1 MAEVTFADRLRQ
13 ENDDI
18 WQAIRNHPFIQD
30 TENNVITDE
39 RLRYYFEQNIQYID
53 LAYAIHA
60 IAAAKCRDELAL
72 ESLKTTLRRG
82 TPGSPD
88 KGEHQREIFRQL
100 GGDPNKLVEMAPSG
114 KAYTDHLFRVAYE
127 RDTVDVIAA
136 FTPCPWTYDVIARE
150 IVPKISHPVAYEW
163 LEWWA
168 SQEHLDLVN
177 SRLEVINRLAP
188 TLPPER
194 QQELRDAFRTS
205 MRYEWLFWDDAYNL
219 RAWPV

>member
-150 IVPKISHPVAYEW
+150 IVPQDQPSGCLRVARVVGQPG
-163 LEWWA
+163 A
-168 SQEHLDLVN
+168 PGPSQ
-177 SRLEVINRLAP
+177 LAARGDQP
-188 TLPPER
+188 ARPHAATGTT
-194 QQELRDAFRTS
+194 AGAT
-205 MRYEWLFWDDAYNL
+205 
-219 RAWPV
+219 